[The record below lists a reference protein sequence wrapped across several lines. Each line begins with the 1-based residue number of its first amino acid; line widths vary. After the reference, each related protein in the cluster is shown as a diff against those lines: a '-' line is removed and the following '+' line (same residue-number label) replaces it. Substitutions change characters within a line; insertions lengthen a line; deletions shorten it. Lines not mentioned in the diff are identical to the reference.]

1 MIRKLLAIIVLSLLW
16 CNLGLA
22 AALTLKDYKLL
33 KNTDVMDLYIEGLL
47 QGSKWT
53 NALTKKNNED
63 TKNLKRAFC
72 PPTEMVLEL
81 ANAKTIVNRSIEDLS
96 KIYTETELENVPII
110 QVLLLGLERTFPCK

>member
-1 MIRKLLAIIVLSLLW
+1 MKKLLGIMVLGLLW
-16 CNLGLA
+16 CNVGSA

-33 KNTDVMDLYIEGLL
+33 ENSDVMNLYIEGLL

-53 NALTKKNNED
+53 NAITKKNNED

-96 KIYTETELENVPII
+96 KIYTETELESVPIV
-110 QVLLLGLERTFPCK
+110 QVMLLGLERTFPCN

>member
-1 MIRKLLAIIVLSLLW
+1 MKKIFLIITLSMLW
-16 CNLGLA
+16 NNISSA
-22 AALTLKDYKLL
+22 APLTLKDYKLL
-33 KNTDVMDLYIEGLL
+33 QNSDVMDLYIEGLL

-96 KIYTETELENVPII
+96 KIYTESELENVPIV

>member
-1 MIRKLLAIIVLSLLW
+1 MKKIFLIITLSMLW
-16 CNLGLA
+16 NNISSA

-33 KNTDVMDLYIEGLL
+33 GNSDVMDLYIEGLL

-81 ANAKTIVNRSIEDLS
+81 ANAKTILNRSIEDLS
-96 KIYTETELENVPII
+96 KIYTESELENVPIV

>member
-1 MIRKLLAIIVLSLLW
+1 MKKLLGIVLLSLLW
-16 CNLGLA
+16 CNLGSA

-33 KNTDVMDLYIEGLL
+33 KNSDVMDLYIEGLL

-63 TKNLKRAFC
+63 SKNLKRAFC

-96 KIYTETELENVPII
+96 KIYTESELENVPII

>member
-1 MIRKLLAIIVLSLLW
+1 MKKLFSTILV
-16 CNLGLA
+16 LGLLCCNVGSA

-33 KNTDVMDLYIEGLL
+33 ENSDVMDLYIEGLL

-53 NALTKKNNED
+53 NAITKQNNED

-96 KIYTETELENVPII
+96 KIYTETELESVPIV

>member
-1 MIRKLLAIIVLSLLW
+1 MKKLLGIVALGLLW
-16 CNLGLA
+16 CNISLA
-22 AALTLKDYKLL
+22 APLTLKDYKLL

-53 NALTKKNNED
+53 NALTKNSNEGIKNF
-63 TKNLKRAFC
+63 KRAFC
-72 PPTEMVLEL
+72 PPNKMVLEL
-81 ANAKTIVNRSIEDLS
+81 ANAKTIISRSVEDLS

>member
-1 MIRKLLAIIVLSLLW
+1 MKRIFLIITLSMLW
-16 CNLGLA
+16 NNISSA

-33 KNTDVMDLYIEGLL
+33 GNSDVMDLYIEGLL

-81 ANAKTIVNRSIEDLS
+81 ANAKTILNRSIEDLS
-96 KIYTETELENVPII
+96 KIYTESELENVPIV

>member
-1 MIRKLLAIIVLSLLW
+1 MKKLLGIVVLGLLW
-16 CNLGLA
+16 CNIGSA

-33 KNTDVMDLYIEGLL
+33 ENSDVMNLYIEGLL

-53 NALTKKNNED
+53 NAITKKNNED

-96 KIYTETELENVPII
+96 KIYTETELESVPIVH
-110 QVLLLGLERTFPCK
+110 VLLLGLERTFPCN

>member
-1 MIRKLLAIIVLSLLW
+1 MVIVLFW
-16 CNLGLA
+16 CNVVSA

-33 KNTDVMDLYIEGLL
+33 KNSDVMDLYIEGLL

-53 NALTKKNNED
+53 NALTKKNNEN

-96 KIYTETELENVPII
+96 KIYTESELENVPIV

>member
-1 MIRKLLAIIVLSLLW
+1 MKKLLGIVVLGLLW
-16 CNLGLA
+16 CNVGSA
-22 AALTLKDYKLL
+22 AALTLKDYKILE
-33 KNTDVMDLYIEGLL
+33 NSDVMNLYIEGLL

-53 NALTKKNNED
+53 NAITKKNNED

-72 PPTEMVLEL
+72 PPTEMVIEL

-96 KIYTETELENVPII
+96 KIYTETELESVPIV

>member
-1 MIRKLLAIIVLSLLW
+1 MKKLLRIVLLGLLW
-16 CNLGLA
+16 CNLGSA

-33 KNTDVMDLYIEGLL
+33 KNSDVMDLYIEGLL

-63 TKNLKRAFC
+63 SKNLKRAFC

-96 KIYTETELENVPII
+96 KIYTESELENVPII

>member
-1 MIRKLLAIIVLSLLW
+1 MVLGLLW
-16 CNLGLA
+16 CNLASA

-33 KNTDVMDLYIEGLL
+33 KNSDVMDLYIEGLL

-96 KIYTETELENVPII
+96 KIYTESELENVPIV

>member
-1 MIRKLLAIIVLSLLW
+1 MKKIFLIITLSMLW
-16 CNLGLA
+16 NNISSA

-33 KNTDVMDLYIEGLL
+33 GNSDAMDLYIEGLL

-81 ANAKTIVNRSIEDLS
+81 ANAKTILNRSIEDLS
-96 KIYTETELENVPII
+96 KIYTELELENVPIV

>member
-1 MIRKLLAIIVLSLLW
+1 MKKILGVIVLGLLW
-16 CNLGLA
+16 CNIGSA

-33 KNTDVMDLYIEGLL
+33 ENSDVMNLYIEGLL

-53 NALTKKNNED
+53 NAITKKNNED

-96 KIYTETELENVPII
+96 KIYTETELESVPIV

>member
-1 MIRKLLAIIVLSLLW
+1 MKKLLGVVVLSFLW
-16 CNLGLA
+16 CNVCST

-33 KNTDVMDLYIEGLL
+33 KNSDVMDLYIEGLL

-53 NALTKKNNED
+53 NALTKKNNEN

-96 KIYTETELENVPII
+96 KIYAESELENVPIV

>member
-1 MIRKLLAIIVLSLLW
+1 MVIGLFW
-16 CNLGLA
+16 CNVVSA

-33 KNTDVMDLYIEGLL
+33 KNSDVMDLYIEGLL

-53 NALTKKNNED
+53 NALTKKNNEN

-96 KIYTETELENVPII
+96 KVYTESELENVPIV

>member
-1 MIRKLLAIIVLSLLW
+1 MIKKLLTIVVLGLLW
-16 CNLGLA
+16 CNASSAG
-22 AALTLKDYKLL
+22 ALTLKDYKLL
-33 KNTDVMDLYIEGLL
+33 ENSDVMDLYIEGLL

-53 NALTKKNNED
+53 NAITKKNNED

-96 KIYTETELENVPII
+96 KIYTETELESVPIV

>member
-1 MIRKLLAIIVLSLLW
+1 MKKLLRIVLLGLLW
-16 CNLGLA
+16 CNLGSA

-33 KNTDVMDLYIEGLL
+33 KNSDVMDLYIEGLL

-63 TKNLKRAFC
+63 FKNLKRAFC

-96 KIYTETELENVPII
+96 KIYTESELENIPII

>member
-1 MIRKLLAIIVLSLLW
+1 MKKLLGIVV
-16 CNLGLA
+16 LGLLLSGNA
-22 AALTLKDYKLL
+22 YAGALTLKDYKLL
-33 KNTDVMDLYIEGLL
+33 ENSDAMDLYIEGLL

-53 NALTKKNNED
+53 NAITKKNNED

-96 KIYTETELENVPII
+96 KIYTETELESVPIV

>member
-1 MIRKLLAIIVLSLLW
+1 MKKLLGVVVLSFLW
-16 CNLGLA
+16 CNVCST

-33 KNTDVMDLYIEGLL
+33 KNSDVMDLYIEGLL

-53 NALTKKNNED
+53 NALTKKNNEN

-96 KIYTETELENVPII
+96 KIYTESELENVPIV
-110 QVLLLGLERTFPCK
+110 QVLLLGIEKTFPCK

>member
-1 MIRKLLAIIVLSLLW
+1 MKKIFLIITLSMLW
-16 CNLGLA
+16 NNISSA

-33 KNTDVMDLYIEGLL
+33 QNSDVMDLYIEGLL

-81 ANAKTIVNRSIEDLS
+81 AYAKTIVNRSIEDLS
-96 KIYTETELENVPII
+96 
-110 QVLLLGLERTFPCK
+110 

>member
-1 MIRKLLAIIVLSLLW
+1 MKKLLGIMVLGLLW
-16 CNLGLA
+16 FNVGSA
-22 AALTLKDYKLL
+22 GALTLKDYKLL
-33 KNTDVMDLYIEGLL
+33 ENSDAMDLYIEGLL

-53 NALTKKNNED
+53 NAITKKNNED

-96 KIYTETELENVPII
+96 KIYSETELDSVPIV

>member
-1 MIRKLLAIIVLSLLW
+1 MVLSFLW
-16 CNLGLA
+16 CNVCST

-33 KNTDVMDLYIEGLL
+33 KNSDVMDLYIEGLL

-53 NALTKKNNED
+53 NALTKKNNEN

-96 KIYTETELENVPII
+96 KIYTESELENVPIV